1 MPRRVKVFFVSRLK
15 INSYVTFLDQ
25 NEAYLMERERG
36 GGELK
41 LGSEQSSRWT
51 RIGWGFNNKS
61 PFKCPF

>member
-36 GGELK
+36 GKIETWFG
-41 LGSEQSSRWT
+41 T
-51 RIGWGFNNKS
+51 IKS
-61 PFKCPF
+61 LDENRVGI